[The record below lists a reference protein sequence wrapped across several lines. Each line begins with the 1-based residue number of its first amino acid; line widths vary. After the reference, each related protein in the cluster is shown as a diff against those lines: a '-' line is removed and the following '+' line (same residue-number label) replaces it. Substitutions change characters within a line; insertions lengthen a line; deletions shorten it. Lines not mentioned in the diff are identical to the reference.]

1 MSKSLPKYSAR
12 RRPHPATGST
22 LRRQRGAAVLLM
34 IITLIVILTI
44 VMAPRLTL
52 WQVRNAASDRGYQT
66 LMLAKAA
73 ILAHAANPGAD
84 AVAGRR
90 LGQIS
95 LTPDLPVTAG
105 STFDGTSKTGCATR
119 TWVPGQALSD
129 PNLATAAT
137 ALNVRCFGR
146 FPWLSYGLEGPST
159 PDDEGGMV
167 PWMFISANLVVAAPC
182 FLNLNPLML
191 SSPYTGGCATP
202 GVPFPWLNV
211 VDDRGNLLSSEVAI
225 VLILPGPPVNAAQQ
239 RTAPNDRL
247 PAAYLEGLT
256 VAAGCPAPCVPG
268 TYNNAAYTVANGL
281 AWTFVNA
288 PPSTS
293 LGPPPA
299 YYQQPFAFNDRLIY
313 ITASEYLEAME
324 THARLDAL
332 NTLNQ
337 FKKTYGFLPYSEDN
351 PPPPTPLATSCAL
364 NSRLGLLPVGTA
376 CSGLANY
383 PVNYPTWFNLGGW
396 GSYFIYAVAAGCV
409 ASTAPPCVPSLRLG
423 GPATPSYSAVLFSPG
438 RAIQK
443 APFAVSK
450 GGAAQAPMV
459 GGVFGTLADFLDSNT
474 NVNGPPFDAAGT
486 APTANYND
494 RMYGIP

>member
-1 MSKSLPKYSAR
+1 
-12 RRPHPATGST
+12 
-22 LRRQRGAAVLLM
+22 M

-44 VMAPRLTL
+44 VLAPRLTL
-52 WQVRNAASDRGYQT
+52 WQVRNAASDRSYQT
-66 LMLAKAA
+66 LMQAKAA

-84 AVAGRR
+84 AVPVRR

-105 STFDGTSKTGCATR
+105 STFDGTSKPGCATR
-119 TWVPGQALSD
+119 TWVPGQALFD
-129 PNLATAAT
+129 PNFATAAQ

-182 FLNLNPLML
+182 LPNLNPLML
-191 SSPYTGGCATP
+191 SSPYTGGCTTP
-202 GVPFPWLNV
+202 VPFPWLNV

-225 VLILPGPPVNAAQQ
+225 VLILPGSPVNAAQQ
-239 RTAPNDRL
+239 RSAPNDRS
-247 PAAYLEGLT
+247 PAAFLEGLT

-332 NTLNQ
+332 NTLKQ
-337 FKKTYGFLPYSEDN
+337 FKLNHGFLPYAGDKVSRA
-351 PPPPTPLATSCAL
+351 TPLLTSCTAPYSL
-364 NSRLGLLPVGTA
+364 FGLLPAGTA
-376 CSGLANY
+376 CSGPGPA
-383 PVNYPTWFNLGGW
+383 PPAVNYPTWFTSGGW

-409 ASTAPPCVPSLRLG
+409 ASTAPPCIPSLKLG

-443 APFAVSK
+443 APFAASK
-450 GGAAQAPMV
+450 GGIAQAPIV
-459 GGVFGTLADFLDSNT
+459 GFVSGTLADFLDSTT
-474 NVNGPPFDAAGT
+474 NVSGPPFDAAGT

>member
-1 MSKSLPKYSAR
+1 
-12 RRPHPATGST
+12 
-22 LRRQRGAAVLLM
+22 M

-44 VMAPRLTL
+44 VLAPRLTL

-66 LMLAKAA
+66 LMQAKAA
-73 ILAHAANPGAD
+73 ILAHAGSPGAD
-84 AVAGRR
+84 AAGFRR

-95 LTPDLPVTAG
+95 LTPDLPTTAG
-105 STFDGTSKTGCATR
+105 TTFTGLAGLTPGGKPGCATN
-119 TWVPGQALSD
+119 TWVPGQALVD
-129 PNLATAAT
+129 PDTTNPAPHGTPLT
-137 ALNVRCFGR
+137 VRCFGR

-159 PDDEGGMV
+159 PDDEGGTV
-167 PWMFISANLVVAAPC
+167 PWMFISANLVVGQPC
-182 FLNLNPLML
+182 LFNLNPLML
-191 SSPYTGGCATP
+191 SSGYTGGCGSP
-202 GVPFPWLNV
+202 VPFPWLRV

-225 VLILPGPPVNAAQQ
+225 VLILPGPPINAAQQ
-239 RTAPNDRL
+239 RSAPNDHS
-247 PAAYLEGLT
+247 PAAFLEGLT

-288 PPSTS
+288 PSSMS

-324 THARLDAL
+324 TRARLVVLD
-332 NTLNQ
+332 TLNQ
-337 FKKTYGFLPYSEDN
+337 FKNTYHFLPYSGDS
-351 PPPPTPLATSCAL
+351 PPPPAPLSTNCTAPY
-364 NSRLGLLPVGTA
+364 SRLGLLPAGTA
-376 CSGLANY
+376 CSGPGPA
-383 PVNYPTWFNLGGW
+383 PPAVNYPTWFTLGGW
-396 GSYFIYAVAAGCV
+396 GSYFIYAVAPGCV
-409 ASTAPPCVPSLRLG
+409 ASTAPLCVPSLKLG

-450 GGAAQAPMV
+450 GIAQAPIV
-459 GGVFGTLADFLDSNT
+459 SGTLADFLDSNT
-474 NVNGPPFDAAGT
+474 NVSGPPFDAAGT

>member
-1 MSKSLPKYSAR
+1 
-12 RRPHPATGST
+12 
-22 LRRQRGAAVLLM
+22 M

-44 VMAPRLTL
+44 VLAPRLTL

-66 LMLAKAA
+66 LMQAKAA

-84 AVAGRR
+84 VALGRR

-95 LTPDLPVTAG
+95 LTPDLPVTPG
-105 STFDGTSKTGCATR
+105 STFDGTSKPGCATR

-129 PNLATAAT
+129 PNAANT
-137 ALNVRCFGR
+137 PAKAQNVRCFGR

-159 PDDEGGMV
+159 ADDEGGMV

-182 FLNLNPLML
+182 LLNLNPLML
-191 SSPYTGGCATP
+191 SSGYTGGCTTP
-202 GVPFPWLNV
+202 VPFPWLNV

-239 RTAPNDRL
+239 RSAPNDRS
-247 PAAYLEGLT
+247 PTAYLEGLT

-268 TYNNAAYTVANGL
+268 TYNDAAYTVANGL
-281 AWTFVNA
+281 AWTFVDA
-288 PPSTS
+288 PQSTA
-293 LGPPPA
+293 LGPPPS

-313 ITASEYLEAME
+313 VTASEYLEAME

-332 NTLNQ
+332 NTLSQ
-337 FKKTYGFLPYSEDN
+337 FNLSHGFLPYSGDN
-351 PPPPTPLATSCAL
+351 VSPTTPLSTNCTTL
-364 NSRLGLLPVGTA
+364 NSRFGLLPAGSA
-376 CSGLANY
+376 CSGPANY
-383 PVNYPTWFNLGGW
+383 PVNYPTWFTLGGW
-396 GSYFIYAVAAGCV
+396 GSYFIYAVDAGCV
-409 ASTAPPCVPSLRLG
+409 ASAPAPRCIAPSMKLG
-423 GPATPSYSAVLFSPG
+423 GAGTPSYNAVLFSPG

-443 APFAVSK
+443 APFAVSN
-450 GGAAQAPMV
+450 GAAQAPMV
-459 GGVFGTLADFLDSNT
+459 GGVSGRLADFLDSTT

>member
-1 MSKSLPKYSAR
+1 
-12 RRPHPATGST
+12 
-22 LRRQRGAAVLLM
+22 M

-66 LMLAKAA
+66 LMQAKAA

-95 LTPDLPVTAG
+95 FTPDLPATAG
-105 STFDGTSKTGCATR
+105 TTFTGLAGLTPGGKPGCATN
-119 TWVPGQALSD
+119 TWVPGQALVD
-129 PNLATAAT
+129 PDTNNLPGPHGTPVT
-137 ALNVRCFGR
+137 VRCFGR

-159 PDDEGGMV
+159 ADDEGGTV
-167 PWMFISANLVVAAPC
+167 PWMFVSANLVVGPLC
-182 FLNLNPLML
+182 LLNLNPLML
-191 SSPYTGGCATP
+191 SSGFTAPGGCGTP
-202 GVPFPWLNV
+202 VAFPWLKV
-211 VDDRGNLLSSEVAI
+211 VDERGNLLSSEVAI
-225 VLILPGPPVNAAQQ
+225 VLILPGPPINAAQQ
-239 RTAPNDRL
+239 RSAPNDRS
-247 PAAYLEGLT
+247 PAAFLEGLT

-324 THARLDAL
+324 THARLIAL
-332 NTLNQ
+332 DTLNQ
-337 FKKTYGFLPYSEDN
+337 FKNTYHFLPYSGDK
-351 PPPPTPLATSCAL
+351 PPQPAPLETSCAL
-364 NSRLGLLPVGTA
+364 SSRLGLLPAGTA
-376 CSGLANY
+376 CSGPGPA
-383 PVNYPTWFNLGGW
+383 PPAVNYPTWFTLGGW
-396 GSYFIYAVAAGCV
+396 GNYFIYAVAAGCV
-409 ASTAPPCVPSLRLG
+409 ASTAPPCIPSLKLG

-450 GGAAQAPMV
+450 GGAAQTPIV
-459 GGVFGTLADFLDSNT
+459 GFVTGTLADFLDSNT
-474 NVNGPPFDAAGT
+474 NVSGPPFDAAGT

>member
-1 MSKSLPKYSAR
+1 
-12 RRPHPATGST
+12 
-22 LRRQRGAAVLLM
+22 M
-34 IITLIVILTI
+34 IITLIVFLTI
-44 VMAPRLTL
+44 VLAPRLTL

-66 LMLAKAA
+66 LMRAKAA

-95 LTPDLPVTAG
+95 FTPDLPVTAG
-105 STFDGTSKTGCATR
+105 TTFTGLAGLAPGGKPGCATN
-119 TWVPGQALSD
+119 TWVPGQALVD
-129 PNLATAAT
+129 PDTNNNP
-137 ALNVRCFGR
+137 ALHGTPLTVRCFGR

-159 PDDEGGMV
+159 PDDEGGAV
-167 PWMFISANLVVAAPC
+167 PWMFISANLVVGPMC
-182 FLNLNPLML
+182 LLNLNPLML
-191 SSPYTGGCATP
+191 SSGFAAPGGCGNP
-202 GVPFPWLNV
+202 VPFPWLKV

-239 RTAPNDRL
+239 RSAPNDRS
-247 PAAYLEGLT
+247 PAAFLEGLT

-268 TYNNAAYTVANGL
+268 TYNNAAYTVASGL
-281 AWTFVNA
+281 AWTFVDA
-288 PPSTS
+288 PPSTA
-293 LGPPPA
+293 LGPPPS

-337 FKKTYGFLPYSEDN
+337 FKKIYGFLPYSGDHA
-351 PPPPTPLATSCAL
+351 PPPTPSLLTSCTPPYA
-364 NSRLGLLPVGTA
+364 RLGLLPAGTA
-376 CSGLANY
+376 CSGPGPA
-383 PVNYPTWFNLGGW
+383 PPAVNYPLWFTLGGW
-396 GSYFIYAVAAGCV
+396 GSYFIYAVDPGCV
-409 ASTAPPCVPSLRLG
+409 AATAPTCNPSLRLG

-450 GGAAQAPMV
+450 GIAQAPIV
-459 GGVFGTLADFLDSNT
+459 GFVSGTLADFLDSNT
-474 NVNGPPFDAAGT
+474 NVSGPPFDAAGT

-494 RMYGIP
+494 RMYGIL

>member
-1 MSKSLPKYSAR
+1 
-12 RRPHPATGST
+12 
-22 LRRQRGAAVLLM
+22 
-34 IITLIVILTI
+34 
-44 VMAPRLTL
+44 
-52 WQVRNAASDRGYQT
+52 
-66 LMLAKAA
+66 
-73 ILAHAANPGAD
+73 
-84 AVAGRR
+84 
-90 LGQIS
+90 
-95 LTPDLPVTAG
+95 
-105 STFDGTSKTGCATR
+105 
-119 TWVPGQALSD
+119 
-129 PNLATAAT
+129 
-137 ALNVRCFGR
+137 
-146 FPWLSYGLEGPST
+146 
-159 PDDEGGMV
+159 
-167 PWMFISANLVVAAPC
+167 
-182 FLNLNPLML
+182 ML
-191 SSPYTGGCATP
+191 SSGYTGGCTTP
-202 GVPFPWLNV
+202 VPFPWLRV

-239 RTAPNDRL
+239 RRAPNDRS
-247 PAAYLEGLT
+247 PAAFLEGLT

-299 YYQQPFAFNDRLIY
+299 YYGQPFAFNDRLIY

-324 THARLDAL
+324 TSARLDAL
-332 NTLNQ
+332 NTLSQ
-337 FKKTYGFLPYSEDN
+337 FKTSHGFLPYSGDN
-351 PPPPTPLATSCAL
+351 ASPLTPLDTSCTL
-364 NSRLGLLPVGTA
+364 SSRFGLLPAGTA
-376 CSGLANY
+376 CSGPGPA
-383 PVNYPTWFNLGGW
+383 PPAVNYPTWFNLGGW

-409 ASTAPPCVPSLRLG
+409 ASTAPPCVPSLKLG

-450 GGAAQAPMV
+450 GIAQAPMV
-459 GGVFGTLADFLDSNT
+459 GGAFGTLADFLDSNT

>member
-1 MSKSLPKYSAR
+1 MKAPSYSKAALHR
-12 RRPHPATGST
+12 T
-22 LRRQRGAAVLLM
+22 LQRCAAALLI

-44 VMAPRLTL
+44 VLAPRLTP

-66 LMLAKAA
+66 LMRAKAA

-84 AVAGRR
+84 AVPGRR

-105 STFDGTSKTGCATR
+105 STFDGISKAGCATR

-129 PNLATAAT
+129 PNAANT
-137 ALNVRCFGR
+137 SAKALNVRCFGR

-159 PDDEGGMV
+159 ADDEGGMV
-167 PWMFISANLVVAAPC
+167 PWMFISANLAVAAPC
-182 FLNLNPLML
+182 LLNLNPLML
-191 SSPYTGGCATP
+191 SSGYTGGCTTP
-202 GVPFPWLNV
+202 VPFPWLNV

-239 RTAPNDRL
+239 RSAPNDRS
-247 PAAYLEGLT
+247 PAAFLEGLT
-256 VAAGCPAPCVPG
+256 VTAGCTAPCVAG
-268 TYNNAAYTVANGL
+268 TYDNAAYTVANGL

-288 PPSTS
+288 PPSTA

-313 ITASEYLEAME
+313 VTATEYLEAME
-324 THARLDAL
+324 TQARLDAL
-332 NTLNQ
+332 NTLKQ
-337 FKKTYGFLPYSEDN
+337 FKLSHGFLPYSGDN
-351 PPPPTPLATSCAL
+351 ASPSTPLATSCTL
-364 NSRLGLLPVGTA
+364 NSRFGLLPAGTA
-376 CSGLANY
+376 CSGPANY
-383 PVNYPTWFNLGGW
+383 AVNYPTWFTLGGW
-396 GSYFIYAVAAGCV
+396 GSYFIYAVEAGCV
-409 ASTAPPCVPSLRLG
+409 ASAPACTPTLKLG
-423 GPATPSYSAVLFSPG
+423 GPATPSYNAVLFGPG

-450 GGAAQAPMV
+450 GAKQWPMV
-459 GGVFGTLADFLDSNT
+459 GGVSGTLADFLDSTT
-474 NVNGPPFDAAGT
+474 NVNGPPFDAEGT